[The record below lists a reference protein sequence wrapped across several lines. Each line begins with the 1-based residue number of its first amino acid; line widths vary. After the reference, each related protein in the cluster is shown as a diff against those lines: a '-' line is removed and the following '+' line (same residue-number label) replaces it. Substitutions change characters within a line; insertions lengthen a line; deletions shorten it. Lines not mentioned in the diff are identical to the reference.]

1 MGKLFSRPG
10 QDRPKQSRSVAMRS
24 LFHNFRLILEHN
36 TDALELMA
44 SLERALGGEY
54 IFDRAYLEKSVRDL
68 GLLVQRTVY
77 RLNNLTGDR
86 YVELFDR
93 YQALRTLLDDILA
106 DGPDPANLPPV
117 LSFTDIGWETEQAVG
132 AGVACLAELK
142 HRFGLPVQDG
152 FALTAMGV
160 SQLLAQPTCP
170 PELKESLQREAAAL
184 RRRCG
189 RACPLAVAVHQIG
202 ADDGV
207 REPLALARHLD
218 DLPLVIRI
226 ALERHLARAG
236 AGFPEAAALSV
247 SVREA
252 PEPVLCGLVRTLD
265 HTASRRDALSVSV
278 SQPGTPGARAHAKDC
293 AKDCAA
299 TGADLGQAA
308 AVERHLVR
316 RSYPFRALRSEIL
329 AKPSR
334 FEHPDGGPPLSLLR
348 NGLLRGT
355 ALLSSKTLGDLAEA
369 CMAVERV
376 LNAPQELGWLLTP
389 RGRLLLTSTRPLAR
403 SEQDP
408 QELDELLAGAVP
420 LAHGGNVAQA
430 GVGAGRVVHVRPGD
444 NPEDF
449 PLGAVA
455 VAHVAAPALSPVL
468 RRASALVTEVGTTVG
483 HLATIAREYR
493 VPALF
498 GLHDALT
505 LLPAGS
511 DVTVDA
517 TADAQGG
524 AVYQGVLEPLLRLR
538 AFGPELDPGD
548 PEYAMLRRI
557 LRLIQP
563 LNLIDPDAAD
573 FTPAGCRTFHDLIHF
588 AHEKAVE
595 ELAEIH
601 ARQPGLSGADA
612 RRLRLNV
619 PMDIRVLDIG
629 EGLGEGVAEQAGR
642 EIAVEQLECLP
653 LRAFLRGL
661 CSRDAWRTDAAS
673 LSAGDVL
680 GGLRKTFELLN
691 DPTGAA
697 GQNLAIVARGYMN
710 LSLRLGYHFS
720 VVDAHLGDNPNQNSI
735 YFRFVG
741 GLADEHRRERRAKL
755 IRIILEGLGFQVVV
769 NQDLV
774 VGKFKVADRPD
785 MEAVL
790 ARLGELTAFTRQL
803 DTDLGTDQA
812 VASQAGTFLGL
823 PEQDAASGP
832 MPGPGGK
839 GGGT

>member
-10 QDRPKQSRSVAMRS
+10 TDRPKRPQSVALRS

-44 SLERALGGEY
+44 ALERALGGEY
-54 IFDRAYLEKSVRDL
+54 IFDRAFLEKSVRDL
-68 GLLVQRTVY
+68 GLLVQRVVY

-86 YVELFDR
+86 YIELFDR
-93 YQALRTLLDDILA
+93 YQALRNLLEDILSG
-106 DGPDPANLPPV
+106 GPDPANLPPV
-117 LSFTDIGWETEQAVG
+117 LPFTDIGWETEQAVG
-132 AGVACLAELK
+132 AEVACLAELK
-142 HRFGLPVQDG
+142 HRFSLPVQDG
-152 FALTAMGV
+152 FAVTAAGV
-160 SQLLAQPTCP
+160 RQLLAQKTCP

-189 RACPLAVAVHQIG
+189 RACPLAVAVHRIDAAG
-202 ADDGV
+202 GV
-207 REPLALARHLD
+207 CEPQALARQLE
-218 DLPLVIRI
+218 DLPMVIRI
-226 ALERHLARAG
+226 ALERHIARAG
-236 AGFPEAAALSV
+236 GAAAVPLAV

-252 PEPVLCGLVRTLD
+252 PESKLCGRVQTLGQ
-265 HTASRRDALSVSV
+265 TWSQRDALSVSV
-278 SQPGTPGARAHAKDC
+278 CQPGTAVAKNCAEPGE
-293 AKDCAA
+293 
-299 TGADLGQAA
+299 TT

-316 RSYPFRALRSEIL
+316 RSYPFRPMRSEIL
-329 AKPSR
+329 PKPSR
-334 FEHPDGGPPLSLLR
+334 FNHPDGGQPLSLLK

-355 ALLSSKTLGDLAEA
+355 ALLSTKTLGELAEA

-403 SEQDP
+403 TAEVP
-408 QELDELLAGAVP
+408 QELDELLAGAVA
-420 LAHGGNVAQA
+420 LANGGNVAQA
-430 GVGAGRVVHVRPGD
+430 GVGAGRVVHVHPGD
-444 NPEDF
+444 DPEDF

-455 VAHVAAPALSPVL
+455 VAHAAAPRLSPVL

-498 GLHDALT
+498 GLPDALT
-505 LLPAGS
+505 LLPAGA

-517 TADAQGG
+517 TVDAQGG
-524 AVYQGVLEPLLRLR
+524 TVYQGVLEPLLRLR
-538 AFGPELDPGD
+538 AFGPELDPSD
-548 PEYAMLRRI
+548 PEYALLRRI

-563 LNLIDPDAAD
+563 LNLLDPEAPD
-573 FTPAGCRTFHDLIHF
+573 FTPAGCRSFHDLIHF

-601 ARQPGLSGADA
+601 ARQPGLDGADA
-612 RRLRLNV
+612 RRLKLGV

-629 EGLGEGVAEQAGR
+629 EGVAQSASEDTGH
-642 EIAVEQLECLP
+642 EIEVGQLTCDP

-661 CSRDAWRTDAAS
+661 CSKDAWRTDAAS
-673 LSAGDVL
+673 LNAGDVL
-680 GGLRKTFELLN
+680 GGLRKTHALLN
-691 DPTGAA
+691 DPSGAA
-697 GQNLAIVARGYMN
+697 SQNLAIVARGYMN

-720 VVDAHLGDNPNQNSI
+720 VVDAHLSDNPNQNSI

-785 MEAVL
+785 MESVL

-803 DTDLGTDQA
+803 DTDLASDQA
-812 VASQAGTFLGL
+812 VASQASAFLGL
-823 PEQDAASGP
+823 PEQGPSGA
-832 MPGPGGK
+832 GGK
-839 GGGT
+839 EGGA

>member
-10 QDRPKQSRSVAMRS
+10 ADRPQRPVSVAMRS

-36 TDALELMA
+36 NDALELMA
-44 SLERALGGEY
+44 GLERALGGEY
-54 IFDRAYLEKSVRDL
+54 IFDRAFLETSVRDL
-68 GLLVQRTVY
+68 GLLVQRVVY
-77 RLNNLTGDR
+77 RLNNLTGNR

-93 YQALRTLLDDILA
+93 YQALRSLLEDILSG
-106 DGPDPANLPPV
+106 GPDLVNLPPV
-117 LSFTDIGWETEQAVG
+117 LPFTDIGWETEQAVG
-132 AGVACLAELK
+132 AEVACLAELK
-142 HRFGLPVQDG
+142 HRFSLPVQDG
-152 FALTAMGV
+152 FAVTAAGV
-160 SQLLAQPTCP
+160 RQLLAQETCP

-189 RACPLAVAVHQIG
+189 RACPLAVSVHRIDAAG
-202 ADDGV
+202 GV
-207 REPLALARHLD
+207 CEPQALARQLE
-218 DLPLVIRI
+218 DLPMVMRI
-226 ALERHLARAG
+226 ALERHIARAG
-236 AGFPEAAALSV
+236 GAAAVPLAV

-252 PEPVLCGLVRTLD
+252 PEPKLCGRVQTLGQTWSQ
-265 HTASRRDALSVSV
+265 HDALSISV
-278 SQPGTPGARAHAKDC
+278 CQPGTAGARNC
-293 AKDCAA
+293 AESGE
-299 TGADLGQAA
+299 TT

-316 RSYPFRALRSEIL
+316 RSYPFRPMRSEIL
-329 AKPSR
+329 PKPSR
-334 FEHPDGGPPLSLLR
+334 FNHPDGGQPLSLLK

-355 ALLSSKTLGDLAEA
+355 ALLSTKTLGALAEA

-376 LNAPQELGWLLTP
+376 LNAPQDLGWLLTP

-403 SEQDP
+403 TEEAP
-408 QELDELLAGAVP
+408 QELDELLAGAVA

-430 GVGAGRVVHVRPGD
+430 GVGAGRVVHVHPGD
-444 NPEDF
+444 DPEDF

-455 VAHVAAPALSPVL
+455 VAHAAAPRLSPVL

-498 GLHDALT
+498 GLQGALA

-524 AVYQGVLEPLLRLR
+524 TVYRGVLEPLLRLR
-538 AFGPELDPGD
+538 AFGPELDPSD
-548 PEYAMLRRI
+548 PEYALLRRI

-563 LNLIDPDAAD
+563 LNLLDPEAPD
-573 FTPAGCRTFHDLIHF
+573 FTPAGCRSFHDLIHF

-601 ARQPGLSGADA
+601 ARQPELHGAEA
-612 RRLRLNV
+612 RRLMLDV

-629 EGLGEGVAEQAGR
+629 EGVAEDADH
-642 EIAVEQLECLP
+642 EIAIGQLTCAP
-653 LRAFLRGL
+653 LLAFLGGL
-661 CSRDAWRTDAAS
+661 GSKNAWRTDAAP
-673 LSAGDVL
+673 LSAGAVL
-680 GGLRKTFELLN
+680 GGLRKTYELLN
-691 DPTGAA
+691 DSTGAA
-697 GQNLAIVARGYMN
+697 SQNLAIVAKGYMN

-720 VVDAHLGDNPNQNSI
+720 VVDAHLSDNPNQNSI

-741 GLADEHRRERRAKL
+741 GLADEHRRERRARL

-769 NQDLV
+769 HQDLV

-790 ARLGELTAFTRQL
+790 MRLGELTAFTRQL
-803 DTDLGTDQA
+803 DTDLASDQA
-812 VASQAGTFLGL
+812 VADQAGIFLGL
-823 PEQDAASGP
+823 GGQAVPAR
-832 MPGPGGK
+832 PGSVQQAPGLGE
-839 GGGT
+839 GEGR

>member
-1 MGKLFSRPG
+1 MGKLFSKPG
-10 QDRPKQSRSVAMRS
+10 QDRTKRPASVAMRS

-44 SLERALGGEY
+44 QLERALGGEY
-54 IFDRAYLEKSVRDL
+54 IFDRAFLEKTVRDL
-68 GLLVQRTVY
+68 GLLVQRVVY

-93 YQALRTLLDDILA
+93 YQAVRTLLDDILA
-106 DGPDPANLPPV
+106 GGPDLASLPPV
-117 LSFTDIGWETEQAVG
+117 LSFTDLGWETEQAVG
-132 AGVACLAELK
+132 AGVASLAELK
-142 HRFGLPVQDG
+142 HRFGLPMQDG
-152 FALTAMGV
+152 FALTAAGV
-160 SQLLAQPTCP
+160 RLLLAHKTCP
-170 PELKESLQREAAAL
+170 PELQESLQREAAAL

-189 RACPLAVAVHQIG
+189 RACPLAVAVHRLG
-202 ADDGV
+202 AADLPG
-207 REPLALARHLD
+207 EPLALARHLD
-218 DLPLVIRI
+218 DLPLVIRL
-226 ALERHLARAG
+226 ALTRHISSAPAAPADAG
-236 AGFPEAAALSV
+236 LSV

-252 PEPVLCGLVRTLD
+252 PEPALRGVVRTLD
-265 HTASRRDALSVSV
+265 HTWSKRDALSVSV
-278 SQPGTPGARAHAKDC
+278 SQPGTAKAGPSGEGGAGGGSAPGK
-293 AKDCAA
+293 
-299 TGADLGQAA
+299 GL
-308 AVERHLVR
+308 ERHLVR
-316 RSYPFRALRSEIL
+316 RSYPFRAMRSEIL
-329 AKPSR
+329 AKPGN
-334 FEHPDGGPPLSLLR
+334 FDHPDGGPPLSLLK

-355 ALLSSKTLGDLAEA
+355 ALLATKTLADLAEA

-376 LNAPQELGWLLTP
+376 LGAPQELGWILTP

-403 SEQDP
+403 KDEAP
-408 QELDELLAGAVP
+408 EELDEILAGAVV
-420 LAHGGNVAQA
+420 LACGGSVAQA
-430 GVGAGRVVHVRPGD
+430 GVGAGRVVHVRAGD
-444 NPEDF
+444 DPEDF

-455 VAHVAAPALSPVL
+455 VAHVAAPRLSPVL

-498 GLHDALT
+498 GLPDALT
-505 LLPAGS
+505 LLPMGA

-517 TADAQGG
+517 SADAQSGT
-524 AVYQGVLEPLLRLR
+524 VYQGVLEPLLRLR
-538 AFGPELDPGD
+538 SFGPELDPGD
-548 PEYAMLRRI
+548 QEYALLRRI
-557 LRLIQP
+557 LRLIRP
-563 LNLIDPDAAD
+563 LNLLDPEAAD

-601 ARQPGLSGADA
+601 ARQPGLDGADA
-612 RRLRLNV
+612 RRLTLGV

-629 EGLGEGVAEQAGR
+629 DGLGEGVAESAGH
-642 EIAVEQLECLP
+642 EITVDQLACAP
-653 LRAFLRGL
+653 LVAFLHGL
-661 CSRDAWRTDAAS
+661 CSKNAWRTDAAG

-680 GGLRKTFELLN
+680 GGLRKTYQLMN

-720 VVDAHLGDNPNQNSI
+720 VVDAHLGDNPNQNAI

-741 GLADEHRRERRAKL
+741 GLADERRRERRAKL

-790 ARLGELTAFTRQL
+790 SRLGELTAFTRQL
-803 DTDLGTDQA
+803 DTDLSSDVA
-812 VASQAGTFLGL
+812 VASQASAFLGL
-823 PEQDAASGP
+823 SDQESARADGQ
-832 MPGPGGK
+832 
-839 GGGT
+839 GGGR